1 MLDFIAFVIL
11 CYVLYR
17 LRGYILNG
25 AKWVRTKLVIICKL
39 PVVFVKCLFASIVAK
54 EVRKQLWTKEAEEF
68 AKRNQ

>member
-25 AKWVRTKLVIICKL
+25 AKWVITKLVLICEL
-39 PVVFVKCLFASIVAK
+39 PVVFIKCLFASIIAK
-54 EVRKQLWTKEAEEF
+54 EVRKQLRVKEAEGY

>member
-25 AKWVRTKLVIICKL
+25 AKWVITKLVLICKL
-39 PVVFVKCLFASIVAK
+39 PVVFIKCQFASIVAK
-54 EVRKQLWTKEAEEF
+54 EVRNQLWDKEAEDYV
-68 AKRNQ
+68 KRNQ